1 MYPGDAIPVSGDV
14 IPNLIVVAVNPGSAE
29 RGLNAFAG
37 TVETVSVAIASTAEA
52 VMSFRRLIVIIFFL
66 PSRALAGF
74 FCLTSLSLFR

>member
-1 MYPGDAIPVSGDV
+1 V
-14 IPNLIVVAVNPGSAE
+14 IPNLIVVAVIPGSDPMF
-29 RGLNAFAG
+29 GLNAFAG